1 MTGALLLRQLRREGR
16 GMRRR
21 FAFFAACLGVG
32 VAAVVSVSG
41 FTSAVEAR
49 LMERARP
56 LLGGDLSVES
66 VKPLPA
72 ALDAALAAGGALAG
86 ARRADVTEMVTVV
99 TAVTTVTT
107 VPSVTAGGS
116 ESAAEAPSGAGIGRS
131 QLVELK
137 AVPPSWPLAGEVAV
151 DPPRPLP
158 SLLSPETAVV
168 GPDLLQRLGVAVGG
182 TVTIGGAPF
191 RIAGVVTAEPDRLT
205 GPFSLGPRVLVS
217 PEGLE
222 RAGLLRFGS
231 RATRKALLRLPE
243 GTGAEGVRS
252 AAAALRRALRAQP
265 SPEDVDARGGGGGED
280 GGARRGGEA
289 SSGVRVQTY
298 LDAQPAIRQGL
309 GRVDRFLGL
318 VALLSLLV
326 GAVGV
331 ALTVR
336 AWLAGRLDSLAVMK
350 CLGMRP
356 RELFAL
362 FGAQLLLLGL
372 LAGVAGSL
380 AGTALLYLLPNLL
393 PGFAQL
399 GGPPGLPWG
408 AAGKGLLLGTASAL
422 LFGLPVLAS
431 ALRVPP
437 ARVLRRDVEP
447 LPPARAVRFLVVA
460 AVVLGVFALAAAQA
474 RSVLLGAQFTG
485 ALLAATGVL
494 SLAALAT
501 TRGLGRLPRARLP
514 VWARHGLAS
523 ASRPGAATFG
533 SIVALGLGVL
543 VVLAM
548 ALAERN
554 LSKRLLAGLPK
565 DAPTAFFV
573 DVQQDQVDGL
583 RALLAREGA
592 TGFDS
597 VPVVSA
603 RLTAIDGKRT
613 DRRNDGKGEGEG
625 RRPGG
630 GSERRPGGEERRWAL
645 SREQRLTY
653 MEKLPADN
661 RIVEGKL
668 WKDAG
673 PEVSL
678 EEEFARR
685 RLGVGLG
692 AVLTFDVQGVPF
704 DLKVTS
710 LRKVDW
716 RTFGINFFLVVKP
729 GVLDGA
735 PQARLA
741 VARVPA
747 AAEERVQGLAARA
760 FPNVTMIRTR
770 EVMEKVGTILAK
782 AGLAVRL
789 LGLFTVVSGI
799 VLLGGAVSASSARRG
814 REAALL
820 KTLGMTR
827 AAVAGLFAAEYA
839 LVGLVAGTIGAAGAW
854 LLSREVVVRVFDLA
868 WESEPLLLLAT
879 PAATVFLAVVA
890 GLAASAGALSRRPV
904 ETLRSE

>member
-21 FAFFAACLGVG
+21 VAFFAACLGVG

-66 VKPLPA
+66 TKPLPA
-72 ALDAALAAGGALAG
+72 ALDVALAAGGPASLRG
-86 ARRADVTEMVTVV
+86 ARRADVTELVTVV
-99 TAVTTVTT
+99 R
-107 VPSVTAGGS
+107 AGG
-116 ESAAEAPSGAGIGRS
+116 ETAAGEVGRS

-137 AVPPSWPLAGEVAV
+137 AVPSAWPLAGEVVVEPAA
-151 DPPRPLP
+151 PL
-158 SLLSPETAVV
+158 STLLSADTAVV
-168 GPDLLQRLGVAVGG
+168 GPDLLPRLGTTVGG
-182 TVTIGGAPF
+182 TILIGGAPF
-191 RIAGVVTAEPDRLT
+191 RVAGVVTAEPDRLT

-217 PEGLE
+217 PAGLE
-222 RAGLLRFGS
+222 RADLLRFGS
-231 RATRKALLRLPE
+231 RATRKALLRLPD

-252 AAAALRRALRAQP
+252 AAAALRRALRA
-265 SPEDVDARGGGGGED
+265 SPPVEERDREGEGRD
-280 GGARRGGEA
+280 GAGSSGGAGAAGPRP
-289 SSGVRVQTY
+289 SDVRVQTY

-336 AWLAGRLDSLAVMK
+336 AWLAGRLDALAVLK

-372 LAGVAGSL
+372 LAGVAGSV
-380 AGTALLYLLPNLL
+380 AGTALLYLLPHLL
-393 PGFAQL
+393 QGFAQL
-399 GGPPGLPWG
+399 GGPPGLPWM
-408 AAGKGLLLGTASAL
+408 AAGKGLLLGTAAAL

-447 LPPARAVRFLVVA
+447 LPPARIVRLLVGA

-474 RSVLLGAQFTG
+474 RSLVLGAWFTG
-485 ALLAATGVL
+485 GLLAAAGVL
-494 SLAALAT
+494 ALSALAT
-501 TRGLGRLPRARLP
+501 TRGLGLLPRARLP

-543 VVLAM
+543 VVLTM

-554 LSKRLLAGLPK
+554 LSKKLLAGLPK

-573 DVQQDQVDGL
+573 DVQPDQVEGL

-592 TGFDS
+592 TGFES

-603 RLTAIDGKRT
+603 RLTAVDGKRP
-613 DRRNDGKGEGEG
+613 E
-625 RRPGG
+625 RRPG
-630 GSERRPGGEERRWAL
+630 PGGEERRWAV
-645 SREQRLTY
+645 SREQRLTSL
-653 MEKLPADN
+653 EKLPADN
-661 RIVEGKL
+661 RVVEGAL
-668 WKDAG
+668 WKDPG
-673 PEVSL
+673 PEVSV
-678 EEEFARR
+678 EEDFARR

-692 AVLTFDVQGVPF
+692 SVLTFDVQGVPF

-710 LRKVDW
+710 LRKVEW

-735 PQARLA
+735 PQTRLA
-741 VARVPA
+741 VARLPA
-747 AAEERVQGLAARA
+747 AAEERVQGLAARE
-760 FPNVTMIRTR
+760 FPNVTMVRTR

-789 LGLFTVVSGI
+789 LGLFTVLSGI

-839 LVGLVAGTIGAAGAW
+839 LVGLVAGVIGAAGGA
-854 LLSREVVVRVFDLA
+854 LLARGIVVRVFDLG
-868 WESEPLLLLAT
+868 WEAEPLLVLAT
-879 PAATVFLAVVA
+879 PVAAVLLAVAA
-890 GLAASAGALSRRPV
+890 GLAASAGALSRRPL
-904 ETLRSE
+904 ETLRAE